1 MDHFIRHRGGRFAG
15 PEGDQSGA
23 GHGEGAGYA
32 VGEGGGQV
40 GQRHGRRTRRRH
52 FGAGGDAG
60 AVGDLRARGFFA
72 DVRESAGG
80 LRSAERAV
88 APDSDAAPVAPAA
101 RFFRRQA
108 GDGPAEDRTAD
119 EVHQI
124 VQPEDD
130 VRFLQESP
138 TELELLFN
146 ELLISGTSFFRDWPG
161 WDVLAEKSLP
171 ELIGALPE
179 HAPIRGWV
187 PACATGEEAYPI
199 AILRPEGRVWMQ
211 RRNDGEECGTDLDA
225 WAIAMARAGKYPE
238 VIAAD
243 VPAEWLACHFTPQNH
258 HDVINR
264 ETRSLVVFAP
274 QNLIFEPPLT
284 RLDWISCRNRLI
296 YLKAGRQKRLLHVAH
311 YSPEAQRTPIF
322 GRFGNDRRTQRSVPA
337 PGPAMDAVPA
347 RKNGRRAQPG
357 VVRGRHRDRGGPAGW
372 VGAGGCDKGGADPA
386 SRRAG
391 AARPLWR
398 IRLTGWSSRSRT
410 SRA

>member
-1 MDHFIRHRGGRFAG
+1 MPVQWVTYLRGAFLQTRAKAPADFAVPSGPLRQILTLLRSRPRHDFSADKRATF
-15 PEGDQSGA
+15 
-23 GHGEGAGYA
+23 
-32 VGEGGGQV
+32 
-40 GQRHGRRTRRRH
+40 RRRI
-52 FGAGGDAG
+52 
-60 AVGDLRARGFFA
+60 
-72 DVRESAGG
+72 
-80 LRSAERAV
+80 ER
-88 APDSDAAPVAPAA
+88 
-101 RFFRRQA
+101 RMNL
-108 GDGPAEDRTAD
+108 
-119 EVHQI
+119 HQI
-124 VQPEDD
+124 AQPEDD

-138 TELELLFN
+138 TELELLFK
-146 ELLISGTSFFRDWPG
+146 ELLISVTSFFRDGPG
-161 WDVLAEKSLP
+161 WAVLAEKSLP

-199 AILRPEGRVWMQ
+199 AILRPEGLGWMQ
-211 RRNDGEECGTDLDA
+211 RRNDVEECGTDLDA

-243 VPAEWLACHFTPQNH
+243 VPAEWLARHFTPQNH

-274 QNLIFEPPLT
+274 QNLIFAPPLT
-284 RLDWISCRNRLI
+284 RLDWISCRNLLI
-296 YLKAGRQKRLLHVAH
+296 YLRAGRQKRLLYVFH
-311 YSPEAQRTPIF
+311 YSPEARRTPVF

-337 PGPAMDAVPA
+337 PGPGVDAIPA
-347 RKNGRRAQPG
+347 RKNGRRAQLS

-398 IRLTGWSSRSRT
+398 IRSTGWSSRSPT
-410 SRA
+410 SRGDLGGTSGAGGAGVFRKHRPDGPGSAAGAR